1 MKHRRVLHMF
11 LLLLLLCEL
20 TGAQEKDFKVKVTTV
35 QEGYKI
41 TCGTDSN
48 VTMSNGGIEVVKPL
62 KFKDENSMEYKCVS
76 KDPVGEASIFVKFR
90 TCDNCV
96 ELNMTTIS
104 GLLVGN
110 LVATIAIG
118 VSVYLVASKG
128 QFGTSRSSKRG
139 SDQQNLAKGGRG
151 PNDVYERLQ
160 RSTQDT
166 YDQLDRRRKPDAA
179 YQ

>member
-1 MKHRRVLHMF
+1 MKHRRVLHTF
-11 LLLLLLCEL
+11 LLLLLCEL
-20 TGAQEKDFKVKVTTV
+20 TGAQEKDFIVKVTTV

-41 TCGTDSN
+41 SCGKDSKL
-48 VTMSNGGIEVVKPL
+48 TTSNGKTEVANPL
-62 KFKDENSMEYKCVS
+62 KFKDENSMEYECVS
-76 KDPVGEASIFVKFR
+76 KDPGGEASIFVKFR

-96 ELNMTTIS
+96 ELNVTTIS
-104 GLLVGN
+104 GLVVGN

-139 SDQQNLAKGGRG
+139 SDQQNLPKGGRG
-151 PNDVYERLQ
+151 PNDVYEPLQ

-166 YDQLDRRRKPDAA
+166 YDQLERRRKPEAA